1 MIWLRLA
8 KVNRTKVAP
17 PRVAAV
23 KLAII
28 QSAYIPWKG
37 FFDLISRCD
46 EYVVFDSTQFVKRHW
61 HNRNCIKTA
70 NGPVWLTIPVVTK
83 GRYDQLIRQVEISE
97 PWAEKH
103 WRSIELAYRRAP
115 HFSTVGPMVQAWYEA
130 ATKERFLTDI
140 NRIFLGGISSYL
152 GIATRIVP
160 DTEYPA
166 AGRKT
171 ERLLAIAKAAGATS
185 YLSGPSAR
193 DYLDEAMFEAEGIA
207 VEWMSYEGYPEYP
220 QINGPFIHPV
230 SVLDLMFNV
239 GDEAGRYFLGIGSQ
253 PQAASA

>member
-1 MIWLRLA
+1 M
-8 KVNRTKVAP
+8 
-17 PRVAAV
+17 

-70 NGPVWLTIPVVTK
+70 SGPVWLTIPVVTK
-83 GRYDQLIRQVEISE
+83 GRYDQTIGEVEISE

-115 HFSTVGPMVQAWYEA
+115 HFTTVGPVVRAWYEA
-130 ATKERFLTDI
+130 AAKQPLLTDI
-140 NRIFLGGISSYL
+140 NLIFLKGIASYL
-152 GIATRIVP
+152 GLKTRIVP
-160 DTEYPA
+160 DTAYPA
-166 AGRKT
+166 EGRKT
-171 ERLLAIAKAAGATS
+171 ERLVSIAKAAGADS

-193 DYLDEAMFEAEGIA
+193 SYLDESQFADAGIS
-207 VEWMSYEGYPEYP
+207 VEWMGYDGYPEYP
-220 QINGPFIHPV
+220 QINGPFVHQV

-239 GDEAGRYFLGIGSQ
+239 GDESNRYCRASDG
-253 PQAASA
+253 AANG